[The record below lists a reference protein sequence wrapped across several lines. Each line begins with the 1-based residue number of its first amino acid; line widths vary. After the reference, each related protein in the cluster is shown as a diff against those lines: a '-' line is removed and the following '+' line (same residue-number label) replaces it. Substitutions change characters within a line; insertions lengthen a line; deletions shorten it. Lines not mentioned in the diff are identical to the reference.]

1 MNITCKY
8 CDWYHEEHC
17 VNGDS
22 EYCTYPVEEDYSCE
36 WWEEQNE

>member
-22 EYCTYPVEEDYSCE
+22 EHCTYTVSEDYSCE
-36 WWEEQNE
+36 WWEEKE